1 MRRIRMVV
9 LVIIIIT
16 IARRYQ
22 RVPQSSTYKALQ
34 QRWEQ
39 EDRLLDVEVW
49 GAVPLES

>member
-22 RVPQSSTYKALQ
+22 VPQSSTYEALQ